1 MKKKVIILCMSC
13 NQSRFVNEEY
23 IIRKT
28 WGGDILD
35 GKYDNIE
42 LLFYRG
48 GSDNTYLENDVLH
61 LTSDDTLLGTYQKS
75 IDCFK
80 WLVENKQFDYIVR
93 TNTSTY
99 INVDAIQQFLEFN
112 VNEETVCGSYLIMN
126 GANKFIP
133 FLPGFF
139 LIFSKKIIELLVNDR
154 LQINSFDDNSFA
166 TSLFNRFKQNY
177 LTERHILE
185 VDSISDIKKTY
196 FNKLST
202 AYCVRVKDESNS
214 ENNIINMIG
223 IHVLFKNIKTQVNP
237 PHGFTKI
244 STLYGEIPID

>member
-13 NQSRFVNEEY
+13 NQNRFVNEEY

-28 WGGDILD
+28 WGGDILE

-99 INVDAIQQFLEFN
+99 INVEAIQQFLEFN

-177 LTERHILE
+177 LTERHILSE
-185 VDSISDIKKTY
+185 IRKIRENKT
-196 FNKLST
+196 T
-202 AYCVRVKDESNS
+202 
-214 ENNIINMIG
+214 IIIA
-223 IHVLFKNIKTQVNP
+223 HR
-237 PHGFTKI
+237 I
-244 STLYGEIPID
+244 STLETLDKIIVVNNGEIDSIGNHDELLKTCKIYQHEVHLQELEKELEG